1 MCVRGV
7 TKLYLSDKFRTWA
20 SRASNSAP
28 DAEILQVEDVR
39 ELRRLL
45 GILAASPLPLPA
57 LSYECPWE
65 NVEFGHNTSRIP
77 GR

>member
-28 DAEILQVEDVR
+28 EAEILQVEDVR
-39 ELRRLL
+39 AQEVPGYL
-45 GILAASPLPLPA
+45 GSSPFTGPSL
-57 LSYECPWE
+57 
-65 NVEFGHNTSRIP
+65 
-77 GR
+77 